1 MFMPGKSFVDPAN
14 LSFAKA
20 LRFYARGQGAGF
32 AVLLFSRGAGFI
44 PAARAFEAGPEWK
57 EHVFSWGDFGV
68 EGYDITGIFIGAY
81 QKTGDFSLQ
90 VDNVRL
96 K

>member
-1 MFMPGKSFVDPAN
+1 MYG
-14 LSFAKA
+14 
-20 LRFYARGQGAGF
+20 ARAP
-32 AVLLFSRGAGFI
+32 VLPSSSSAAARGFI

-57 EHVFSWGDFGV
+57 EYVFSWGDFGV

>member
-1 MFMPGKSFVDPAN
+1 VTIDTATRPA
-14 LSFAKA
+14 L
-20 LRFYARGQGAGF
+20 
-32 AVLLFSRGAGFI
+32 
-44 PAARAFEAGPEWK
+44 EWK
-57 EHVFSWGDFGV
+57 EYVFSWGDFGV